1 MIDTF
6 SKALTE
12 KEVEVENLTKQIKG
26 MKDEF
31 AGLKQQNKSLEA
43 MVKE

>member
-12 KEVEVENLTKQIKG
+12 KEIEVENLTKQMKG
-26 MKDEF
+26 MKDEIAAF
-31 AGLKQQNKSLEA
+31 KT
-43 MVKE
+43 